1 MKEKN
6 CNANI
11 SSRKREE
18 TLVPQDASIFLF
30 FHVKYFQSKGR
41 TESMEGE
48 NLHVSEYKWKEKTSR
63 DRNKN
68 KRKRKKKENKEEG
81 RGGEKIFRVVKIFRE
96 RCLGRI
102 LRLVIHYLEN
112 NSERKLRIVMIN
124 EQELPSDIFNNERC
138 QMRLRFS
145 SVICLPFQIYLF
157 TRRYQLA
164 NFHE

>member
-1 MKEKN
+1 
-6 CNANI
+6 
-11 SSRKREE
+11 
-18 TLVPQDASIFLF
+18 
-30 FHVKYFQSKGR
+30 
-41 TESMEGE
+41 MEGE

-138 QMRLRFS
+138 
-145 SVICLPFQIYLF
+145 
-157 TRRYQLA
+157 
-164 NFHE
+164 